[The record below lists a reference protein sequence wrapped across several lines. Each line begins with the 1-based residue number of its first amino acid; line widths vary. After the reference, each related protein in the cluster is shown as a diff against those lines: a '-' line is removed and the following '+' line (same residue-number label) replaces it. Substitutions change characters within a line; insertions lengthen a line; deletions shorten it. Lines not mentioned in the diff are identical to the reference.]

1 MKVMFV
7 TNEYPPYIYG
17 GAGVHVEYL
26 SKELAKL
33 MEVEVRSFHDQHYQ
47 DGNLKV
53 DGTTPDAS
61 LFKACPK
68 ELASPLKAF
77 YEGLVFAGEDMTTD
91 IAHCHTWYAHFAGIL
106 AKMLYG
112 IPLVITVHSLEPLRP
127 WKREQL
133 GRGYDVSSWV
143 EKTALEMADSVIA
156 VSQSTKDDILRLFP
170 KIDPAKVSIIYNG
183 IDVNQYNEV
192 ENTEVLQKF
201 GIRTDK
207 PYVLFVGRMT
217 RQKGLLY
224 LLKAASKLDPEAQL
238 VLCAG
243 DADTP
248 EMKAELEGMVN
259 SLKQVRSGIVWIPE
273 MVSREEAIALYSQA
287 TVFCCP
293 SIYEPF
299 GIINLEA
306 MACNTPVVASA
317 VGGIKEVVVNGETGF
332 LIDADLSDE
341 APHDPK
347 DGDAFAQRLADAIN
361 ILIRDPSLAKKMG
374 QAGRQ
379 RVEKYFS
386 WQSIA
391 LQTKEL
397 YAKLIENNK
406 K

>member
-1 MKVMFV
+1 MKVMFI

-33 MEVEVRSFHDQHYQ
+33 MQVEVRSFHDQKLQ
-47 DGNLKV
+47 EGNLTV
-53 DGTTPDAS
+53 NGTTPDAS
-61 LFKACPK
+61 LFKDCPK
-68 ELASPLKAF
+68 ELSSPLKAF
-77 YEGLVFAGEDMTTD
+77 YEGLVFAGEDMKAD
-91 IAHCHTWYAHFAGIL
+91 VAHCHTWYAHFAGIL

-112 IPLVITVHSLEPLRP
+112 IPLVVTVHSLEPLRP

-143 EKTALEMADSVIA
+143 EKTALEMADAVIA
-156 VSQSTKDDILRLFP
+156 VSTSTKEDVLRLFP
-170 KIDPAKVSIIYNG
+170 KIDPDKVSIIYNG
-183 IDVNQYNEV
+183 IDVNQYKEV
-192 ENTEVLQKF
+192 ENTAVLQKF

-224 LLKAASKLDPEAQL
+224 LLKAAAKLDSDAQL

-259 SLKQVRSGIVWIPE
+259 SLKQIRSGVVWIPE

-306 MACNTPVVASA
+306 MACATPVVASA
-317 VGGIKEVVVNGETGF
+317 VGGIKEVVVDGETGF
-332 LIDADLSDE
+332 LVDPELSDE
-341 APHDPK
+341 PPHDPK
-347 DGDAFAQRLADAIN
+347 DADAFASRLAEKIN
-361 ILIRDPSLAKKMG
+361 ELIRDPSLAKKMG

-379 RVEKYFS
+379 RVEKLFS

-397 YAKLIENNK
+397 YAKLIAAK
-406 K
+406 KD